1 MSCGTRLCLRS
12 VAYTRPHCTNTAC
25 CTAALP
31 PQCALLSESTGRRC
45 RALFLSPHCS
55 VGLPLDATTL
65 IGTISKFHNGDSKS
79 SYIPFSKSFPD
90 YSASSTLPCK
100 FSDKFIL
107 SEDFDRD
114 CEESIAPFRNAYHLY
129 NIVF

>member
-1 MSCGTRLCLRS
+1 M
-12 VAYTRPHCTNTAC
+12 
-25 CTAALP
+25 
-31 PQCALLSESTGRRC
+31 
-45 RALFLSPHCS
+45 
-55 VGLPLDATTL
+55 GLPLDATTL

-79 SYIPFSKSFPD
+79 SYIPISKSFPH
-90 YSASSTLPCK
+90 YSASPTVPSK

-114 CEESIAPFRNAYHLY
+114 CEESIARFRNTYHLY